1 MTRQLKTRLIC
12 LSIVAIV
19 LTACS
24 GGQRADAPA
33 PDMPP
38 PPGKIKD
45 KDGVKPPPTPRL
57 RSATIIAGNHN
68 YVYRGI
74 DNPFTIYF
82 ETIPIENTKVSAPGL
97 KHIKDVQYTI
107 TPGDEDEIV
116 ITVSGKLPDGSSV
129 MDKKTYRVLDIP
141 NPDATIGG
149 YKGKTSLTKEQ
160 LVKLPL
166 TAQLNSLMFDFDIPL
181 EVTSFIMYAPGQT
194 PIQIN
199 GNVLNT
205 EAKKAV
211 QLASKGDLIAF
222 VAVKVATGIQG
233 QELTAHPVL
242 VELK

>member
-38 PPGKIKD
+38 PPGKIND

-82 ETIPIENTKVSAPGL
+82 ETIPIENTEVSAPGL
-97 KHIKDVQYTI
+97 KHIDDVRYTI
-107 TPGDEDEIV
+107 TPSDEDEITIN
-116 ITVSGKLPDGSSV
+116 ITATFEMGRISDRI
-129 MDKKTYRVLDIP
+129 TYRVIDIP

-149 YKGKTSLTKEQ
+149 YTERTSLTKEQ

-166 TAQLNSLMFDFDIPL
+166 TAQFNPLMFDFDIPL

-199 GNVLNT
+199 GNVLNA

-222 VAVKVATGIQG
+222 VAVKVTTGISG